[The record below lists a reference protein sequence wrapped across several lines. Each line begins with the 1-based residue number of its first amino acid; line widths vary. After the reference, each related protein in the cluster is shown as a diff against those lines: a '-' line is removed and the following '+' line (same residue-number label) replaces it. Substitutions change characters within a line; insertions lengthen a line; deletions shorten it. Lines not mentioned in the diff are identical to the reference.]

1 MLYNTSHTVQHT
13 YSIVVISAL
22 GYFGLLLK
30 IEESLKVALLSV
42 IIKCLHGYGI
52 IVESVHSVRQDFV
65 HICLQRLVETAEVVG
80 LIILVQE
87 FYLQRKT
94 LAITVA
100 NGY

>member
-1 MLYNTSHTVQHT
+1 M
-13 YSIVVISAL
+13 VISAL

-30 IEESLKVALLSV
+30 IEESLKVALLSG

-52 IVESVHSVRQDFV
+52 KVESVHSVRLDFV

-87 FYLQRKT
+87 LYLQRKT